1 MGLNEGQSGTDSR
14 LESLTLEA
22 VIKKSVLIFSA
33 QEIES
38 LLRHQAYL
46 TDHFFMLPP
55 LSAEIQSVGD
65 FAVIVYF
72 KDEADNFKEATF
84 NLEAGAGLD
93 PGELAA
99 KLNEIGFNI
108 LSHNVQLFGMPAQ
121 EVKYMLRE
129 KKFRRDNASR

>member
-1 MGLNEGQSGTDSR
+1 MGLNEGQSEADSR

-46 TDHFFMLPP
+46 TDNFFMLPP
-55 LSAEIQSVGD
+55 LSAEIQPVGD

-84 NLEAGAGLD
+84 NLEAGAGLE
-93 PGELAA
+93 PWELAA

-108 LSHNVQLFGMPAQ
+108 LSNNVQLFGMPAQ